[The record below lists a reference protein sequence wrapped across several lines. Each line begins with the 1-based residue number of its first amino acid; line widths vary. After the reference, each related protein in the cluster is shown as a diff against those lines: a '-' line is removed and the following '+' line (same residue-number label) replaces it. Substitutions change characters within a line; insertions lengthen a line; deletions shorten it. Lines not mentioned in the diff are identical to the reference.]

1 MMQPFGGPLDLD
13 TSPLG
18 PPIQMPAPKKK
29 GGMFGAGKGE
39 NIGNAI
45 SAAIFGALAA
55 RGNPAGTMGLQQL
68 HAMRQRKQESE
79 AESAQYSQRREDGFS
94 DWVRKQAYE
103 AANPS
108 PVNNDTVQDYNFWK
122 GVLPPE
128 QFNQWVESKVNPP
141 QLMNV
146 PGVGIVQVP
155 RMGGGQAP
163 TAPVGKLTPIEEGGP
178 MPSASGGFPPS
189 GY

>member
-1 MMQPFGGPLDLD
+1 MTMQPFGGPLDLD

-18 PPIQMPAPKKK
+18 PPITVPPPKPKKK
-29 GGMFGAGKGE
+29 GGMFGSGAANLIAHAINGWLAGM
-39 NIGNAI
+39 
-45 SAAIFGALAA
+45 
-55 RGNPAGTMGLQQL
+55 GNPVGIANLQMMGQQ
-68 HAMRQRKQESE
+68 RQRKDEATEEVMRRQEERE
-79 AESAQYSQRREDGFS
+79 AGFQ
-94 DWVRKQAYE
+94 DFVRKEAYK
-103 AANPS
+103 AANPG

-128 QFNQWVESKVNPP
+128 QFNQWLESKVNPP

-163 TAPVGKLTPIEEGGP
+163 TAPVGRLTPIDEGGP
-178 MPSASGGFPPS
+178 MPSASGGFPRPF
-189 GY
+189 